1 MVLQLPPAHEKSDDI
16 AGVIQERQA
25 GSVTQDLL
33 RTAQRSEVF
42 AGLCWAGNASRC
54 TELALLQ
61 DQEALQVVG
70 LAHIELND
78 DAAAGL

>member
-16 AGVIQERQA
+16 AGVNQEHHA

-61 DQEALQVVG
+61 DQEAFQVVG

-78 DAAAGL
+78 DAAAGW

>member
-1 MVLQLPPAHEKSDDI
+1 MVLQPPPAHEKSDDI
-16 AGVIQERQA
+16 AGVIREHQA

-54 TELALLQ
+54 TEFSLLQ
-61 DQEALQVVG
+61 DQEAFQVVG
-70 LAHIELND
+70 MAHIESND
-78 DAAAGL
+78 DAAAGW

>member
-1 MVLQLPPAHEKSDDI
+1 MVLQLPPAHERSDDI

-25 GSVTQDLL
+25 GSVTQNLL

-42 AGLCWAGNASRC
+42 ACLCWVGNVSRC

-61 DQEALQVVG
+61 DQEAFQVVG
-70 LAHIELND
+70 LARIESND
-78 DAAAGL
+78 DAAAGW